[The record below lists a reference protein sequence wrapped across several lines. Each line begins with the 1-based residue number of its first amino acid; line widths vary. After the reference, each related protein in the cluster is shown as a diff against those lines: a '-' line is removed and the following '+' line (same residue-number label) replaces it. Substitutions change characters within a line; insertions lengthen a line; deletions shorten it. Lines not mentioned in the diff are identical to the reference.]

1 MLLDFVF
8 LLIFDELISEC
19 EIDLCYSIRN
29 NEQFIATH
37 QFSSVYD
44 LDGIAIKNVQIG
56 SKRER
61 EIERIKEL
69 ILKHG

>member
-1 MLLDFVF
+1 MIAVLLDFVF

-19 EIDLCYSIRN
+19 EIDLCYLIRN

-37 QFSSVYD
+37 QFSSVHD

-56 SKRER
+56 SKR
-61 EIERIKEL
+61 
-69 ILKHG
+69 